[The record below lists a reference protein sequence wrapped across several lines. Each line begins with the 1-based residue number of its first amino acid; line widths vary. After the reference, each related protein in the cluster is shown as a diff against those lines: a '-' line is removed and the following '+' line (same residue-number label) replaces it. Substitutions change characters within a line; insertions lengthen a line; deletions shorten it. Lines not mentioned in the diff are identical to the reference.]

1 MEASIKEPNVLQ
13 TYEELKSEFEKYA
26 CRIDDVLLYPV
37 LDTKNERTL
46 YTLLQ
51 LKERFSHLKYLEGKT
66 EHKFVQEWA
75 DDPNKKAFRNIVTTH
90 FLKILERVF
99 LFVLTVWVVNVVV

>member
-1 MEASIKEPNVLQ
+1 MTLDKIWTWENKILRYTMEASIKEPHVLQ
-13 TYEELKSEFEKYA
+13 TYEELKSDFEKYT

-51 LKERFSHLKYLEGKT
+51 LKERFSHLKYLEGK
-66 EHKFVQEWA
+66 
-75 DDPNKKAFRNIVTTH
+75 NRNCTTTP
-90 FLKILERVF
+90 K
-99 LFVLTVWVVNVVV
+99 

>member
-13 TYEELKSEFEKYA
+13 TYEELKSDFEKYA

-66 EHKFVQEWA
+66 FLVYLGELGTVIEMLV
-75 DDPNKKAFRNIVTTH
+75 KKLSHIV
-90 FLKILERVF
+90 RG
-99 LFVLTVWVVNVVV
+99 

>member
-1 MEASIKEPNVLQ
+1 MEASKKEPNILQ
-13 TYEELKSEFEKYA
+13 TYEELKTEFENYA

-75 DDPNKKAFRNIVTTH
+75 TTRTR
-90 FLKILERVF
+90 KRSEKWTSCRKT
-99 LFVLTVWVVNVVV
+99 VLPMCITYGMGMT

>member
-13 TYEELKSEFEKYA
+13 TYEELKSDFEKYA

-46 YTLLQ
+46 YTPT
-51 LKERFSHLKYLEGKT
+51 EGAIFALEIFGGENRT
-66 EHKFVQEWA
+66 QVRPRVGGRPEQES
-75 DDPNKKAFRNIVTTH
+75 V
-90 FLKILERVF
+90 
-99 LFVLTVWVVNVVV
+99 

>member
-1 MEASIKEPNVLQ
+1 MEASKTEPNVLQ
-13 TYEELKSEFEKYA
+13 TYEELKTDFENHA

-51 LKERFSHLKYLEGKT
+51 LKERYFWKHKKIDEGD
-66 EHKFVQEWA
+66 FV
-75 DDPNKKAFRNIVTTH
+75 P
-90 FLKILERVF
+90 
-99 LFVLTVWVVNVVV
+99 